1 LSAGALQIL
10 GCLSE
15 LLRRLP
21 ADAAVVPLSAHDIA
35 DAQAAGLAS
44 CLVETGVSAA
54 TASGPVAD
62 FVLAAFAPP

>member
-1 LSAGALQIL
+1 V
-10 GCLSE
+10 
-15 LLRRLP
+15 LRRLP

-35 DAQAAGLAS
+35 GAQAAGLAS